1 MMLVIRQNWLT
12 TGEAC
17 GAAGCVLAVEPLTL
31 ILHGGGEWDLE
42 VPWLLTRMELEVG
55 RSNI

>member
-1 MMLVIRQNWLT
+1 MPVICQNWLM
-12 TGEAC
+12 TGEAR
-17 GAAGCVLAVEPLTL
+17 GVADRVLDVEPLTL

-42 VPWLLTRMELEVG
+42 VPCLPARMELEVG